1 MSGTARI
8 SNHGHK
14 LETPRRYYRCAI
26 GRDNSRPNCRTRSHQ
41 PAADI
46 EAVVW
51 NEVRAMLTDP
61 TAFCDVLLEDS
72 PAEADGLNAEI
83 LDAKRILRRIDE
95 EEQRLVSLY
104 IRGGFTQDNLE
115 AEKQLLDERRA
126 AAQAHLE
133 GLTNRL
139 AMRIDRSIVEVSV
152 RAIQDA
158 IDGDLDALDDT
169 ERKALVQRCIFAVTL
184 DKDRFVQIGFNIP
197 RLESEAEL
205 AALRVAPRLTGQ
217 VV

>member
-1 MSGTARI
+1 
-8 SNHGHK
+8 
-14 LETPRRYYRCAI
+14 
-26 GRDNSRPNCRTRSHQ
+26 
-41 PAADI
+41 
-46 EAVVW
+46 
-51 NEVRAMLTDP
+51 MLTDP

>member
-1 MSGTARI
+1 M
-8 SNHGHK
+8 
-14 LETPRRYYRCAI
+14 L
-26 GRDNSRPNCRTRSHQ
+26 
-41 PAADI
+41 ADP
-46 EAVVW
+46 VS
-51 NEVRAMLTDP
+51 
-61 TAFCDVLLEDS
+61 FCDAFLEDS
-72 PAEADGLNAEI
+72 PQDDGLDAEI
-83 LDAKRILRRIDE
+83 RDAERDLKRIAE

-104 IRGGFTQDNLE
+104 ILGGFTQDNLE

-139 AMRIDRSIVEVSV
+139 AMRVDRSTVELSV

-158 IDGDLDALDDT
+158 IDGDLLALDDT
-169 ERKALVQRCIFAVTL
+169 GRKALVQRCVFAVTL
-184 DKDRFVQIGFNIP
+184 DKDGFVRIGINIP

-205 AALRVAPRLTGQ
+205 AALRVAPRLTLQ